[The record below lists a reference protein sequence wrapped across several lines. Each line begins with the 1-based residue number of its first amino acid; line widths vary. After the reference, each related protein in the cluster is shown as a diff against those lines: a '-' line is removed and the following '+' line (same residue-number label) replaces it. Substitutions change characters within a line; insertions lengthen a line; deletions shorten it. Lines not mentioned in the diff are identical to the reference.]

1 MNRNLLAQVN
11 LEEAYKISPGG
22 KSVASV
28 YGAPADLINVI
39 LPNIFVLVGVVL
51 LIYIFIAGFRM
62 VSQPGNKGATD
73 SARKSLTYA
82 VTGFL
87 LLFASYWIMQ
97 IVEFY
102 TGVSI
107 LGR

>member
-1 MNRNLLAQVN
+1 MSQNLIAEVN
-11 LEEAYKISPGG
+11 IRDTYTITPGG
-22 KSVASV
+22 EPVADT
-28 YGAPADLINVI
+28 YGTPADLINVI
-39 LPNIFVLVGVVL
+39 VPNLFVFVGIL
-51 LIYIFIAGFRM
+51 LLLYIFIAGFRM
-62 VSQPGNKGATD
+62 VTAPDSKGATGE
-73 SARKSLTYA
+73 AKKSLTYA
-82 VTGFL
+82 ITGFL